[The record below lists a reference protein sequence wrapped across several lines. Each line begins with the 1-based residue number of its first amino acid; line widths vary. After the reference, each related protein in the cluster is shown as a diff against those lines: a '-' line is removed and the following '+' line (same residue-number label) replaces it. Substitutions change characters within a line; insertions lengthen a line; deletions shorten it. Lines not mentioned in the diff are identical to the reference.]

1 MESGA
6 GGGGCSSP
14 PLAGW
19 PSPRTWTG
27 PDLFEQ
33 NGLGV
38 LAATIGKCY
47 FCREQTRLKRVDCVP
62 HGQTEISLRHKVLPN
77 LNVCLGE
84 AAFFGLECPVNNG
97 ITKGLKSPSLN

>member
-1 MESGA
+1 MGL
-6 GGGGCSSP
+6 GGCPSP
-14 PLAGW
+14 SLAGW
-19 PSPRTWTG
+19 PSPRRRTG

-38 LAATIGKCY
+38 LAAAVGKYY
-47 FCREQTRLKRVDCVP
+47 FCREQTGLKRVECVP

-84 AAFFGLECPVNNG
+84 AAFFDLECPVNNG
-97 ITKGLKSPSLN
+97 ITEGQKSQV